1 LPTGLPSDLIM
12 NAFDFGLEMLLL
24 DIQSAPSSLRHLVCS
39 VIRAGSLIVSS
50 CLNMGYK
57 IAKERIHQLLDCC
70 TTLLRSTNT
79 TPPSSSSST
88 SNSTTSSS
96 NNSNNPDLLYELMST
111 EAALVCIST
120 LLWFCPDS
128 LVYDENCLITIIDG
142 LENAFRAIKTKY
154 QSKFRGHFR
163 FRTLHVILLEC
174 FAWLPPGSFP
184 ATCSQLFVE
193 ALRVFRDSITA
204 NYESTC
210 LPEFIPTENRLLY
223 LNGITKPLSL
233 GYWEIPFDEDLLI
246 LQFEHYSVAL
256 QKKESEAFLACFTK
270 ETVTCPSHFFSS
282 SISSASA
289 TASAATSSST
299 MMTSFHRTPLHANDW
314 MEPSPPCAFIDSR
327 TVDASIA
334 LLAAT
339 FGHQTNEYQDKAI
352 QLCSQALAQYLTM
365 KSSTSS
371 ASSALGLFTNDDEK
385 KKRERKSY
393 LTIKNVTSVLSA
405 IIRSFPFHN
414 GMSLEMDLH
423 WVQIVSDKLFDILSY
438 PNLEIKLAAANAL
451 GIFCSKIFGT
461 QLMDSTGMKI
471 TQTIKA
477 SIDKKN
483 DALNEL
489 TGHLVALSS
498 LWIHASNYPTV
509 QTNIMNVCPPP
520 PSSSTLLPLLCS

>member
-1 LPTGLPSDLIM
+1 LKNENLLPTGLPNDLIM
-12 NAFDFGLEMLLL
+12 KAFDFGLEMLLL
-24 DIQSAPSSLRHLVCS
+24 DIQSAPASLRHLVCS

-70 TTLLRSTNT
+70 TTLLRPTLTN
-79 TPPSSSSST
+79 PS

-96 NNSNNPDLLYELMST
+96 SSSPDLLYELMST

-120 LLWFCPDS
+120 LLWFCPDA

-154 QSKFRGHFR
+154 QTKFRGHFR

-193 ALRVFRDSITA
+193 ALRVFRDSLAT
-204 NYESTC
+204 NFESTC
-210 LPEFIPTENRLLY
+210 LPEFIPTEYSLLY
-223 LNGITKPLSL
+223 KNGLIKSTPSM
-233 GYWEIPFDEDLLI
+233 GYWDAPADEDLLL
-246 LQFEHYSVAL
+246 LQFEHYGVAL

-270 ETVTCPSHFFSS
+270 ENL
-282 SISSASA
+282 IDL
-289 TASAATSSST
+289 
-299 MMTSFHRTPLHANDW
+299 HRPTPLHAGDW

-352 QLCSQALAQYLTM
+352 QLCSQALAQYLSM
-365 KSSTSS
+365 KSSSMSS
-371 ASSALGLFTNDDEK
+371 TTSALGLFTNDDERK
-385 KKRERKSY
+385 KKERKSY
-393 LTIKNVTSVLSA
+393 ITIKSVTSVLSA

-423 WVQIVSDKLFDILSY
+423 WVQIVADKLFEILSF
-438 PNLEIKLAAANAL
+438 PNTEIKLAAANAL

-461 QLMDSTGMKI
+461 QLMDTTGMKI
-471 TQTIKA
+471 SQTIKVA
-477 SIDKKN
+477 IEKKN
-483 DALNEL
+483 EIAMNEL
-489 TGHLVALSS
+489 GGHLVALSS

-509 QTNIMNVCPPP
+509 QTNIMNVCPPSSPSPPLVLLPTDLLP
-520 PSSSTLLPLLCS
+520 PSLLL

>member
-1 LPTGLPSDLIM
+1 VISIFLKNENLMPTGLPNDLIM
-12 NAFDFGLEMLLL
+12 KAFDFGLEMLLL
-24 DIQSAPSSLRHLVCS
+24 DIQSAPASLRHLVCS

-70 TTLLRSTNT
+70 TTLLRPTLANSTAST
-79 TPPSSSSST
+79 AAASSSG
-88 SNSTTSSS
+88 
-96 NNSNNPDLLYELMST
+96 PDLLYELMST

-120 LLWFCPDS
+120 LLWFCPDA

-193 ALRVFRDSITA
+193 ALRVFRDSIAT
-204 NYESTC
+204 NFESTC
-210 LPEFIPTENRLLY
+210 LPEFIPSDYSLLY
-223 LNGITKPLSL
+223 KNGLIKSAPSL
-233 GYWEIPFDEDLLI
+233 GYWEAPSDEDLLI
-246 LQFEHYSVAL
+246 LQFEHYGVAL

-270 ETVTCPSHFFSS
+270 ENNL
-282 SISSASA
+282 IDL
-289 TASAATSSST
+289 
-299 MMTSFHRTPLHANDW
+299 HRPTPLHANDW

-352 QLCSQALAQYLTM
+352 QLCSQALAQSLSIKASSM
-365 KSSTSS
+365 SST
-371 ASSALGLFTNDDEK
+371 SSALGLFSNEEERK
-385 KKRERKSY
+385 KKERKSY
-393 LTIKNVTSVLSA
+393 ITIKSVTSVLSA

-414 GMSLEMDLH
+414 GMSLEVDLH
-423 WVQIVSDKLFDILSY
+423 WVQIVADKLFEILSF
-438 PNLEIKLAAANAL
+438 PNTEIKLAAANAL

-471 TQTIKA
+471 SQLIKT
-477 SIDKKN
+477 SVEKKN
-483 DALNEL
+483 ESLNEL
-489 TGHLVALSS
+489 GGHLVALSS
-498 LWIHASNYPTV
+498 LWTHATDYPTV
-509 QTNIMNVCPPP
+509 QSNIMNVSLPPP
-520 PSSSTLLPLLCS
+520 CHPHSLSLSLSLSLRSSSTL

>member
-1 LPTGLPSDLIM
+1 M
-12 NAFDFGLEMLLL
+12 KAFDFGLEMLLL
-24 DIQSAPSSLRHLVCS
+24 DIQSAPPALRHLVCS

-70 TTLLRSTNT
+70 TTLLRPTLVNPSS
-79 TPPSSSSST
+79 TPPDSSSST
-88 SNSTTSSS
+88 SNGQ
-96 NNSNNPDLLYELMST
+96 DLLYELMST

-128 LVYDENCLITIIDG
+128 LVYDENCLMTVIDG

-210 LPEFIPTENRLLY
+210 LQEFIPSNQSILY
-223 LNGITKPLSL
+223 HNGILRPQSL
-233 GYWEIPFDEDLLI
+233 GYWDIPSEENLMI
-246 LQFEHYSVAL
+246 LQLEHYSVAL
-256 QKKESEAFLACFTK
+256 QKKESEAFLACFNK
-270 ETVTCPSHFFSS
+270 EIHLTQ
-282 SISSASA
+282 
-289 TASAATSSST
+289 
-299 MMTSFHRTPLHANDW
+299 FHRTPLHANDW

-327 TVDASIA
+327 IVDASIA

-352 QLCSQALAQYLTM
+352 QLCSQALAQYLSM
-365 KSSTSS
+365 KSSNLSS
-371 ASSALGLFTNDDEK
+371 SSLGLFVNDEEK
-385 KKRERKSY
+385 KKKERKSY
-393 LTIKNVTSVLSA
+393 ITIKNVTSVLSA

-414 GMSLEMDLH
+414 GMSLDVDLH
-423 WVQIVSDKLFDILSY
+423 WVQIVSDKLYDILSF
-438 PNLEIKLAAANAL
+438 PNTEIKLAAANAL

-471 TQTIKA
+471 AQTIKS

-483 DALNEL
+483 DSLGEL
-489 TGHLVALSS
+489 CGHVVALSS
-498 LWIHASNYPTV
+498 LWIHATNYSTV
-509 QTNIMNVCPPP
+509 QNNIMNVSFLCLRLIY
-520 PSSSTLLPLLCS
+520 TLIDFI

>member
-1 LPTGLPSDLIM
+1 M
-12 NAFDFGLEMLLL
+12 KAFDFGLEMLLL

-50 CLNMGYK
+50 CLNMGYT

-70 TTLLRSTNT
+70 TTLLRSTNAS
-79 TPPSSSSST
+79 PSSGST
-88 SNSTTSSS
+88 SVSSS
-96 NNSNNPDLLYELMST
+96 NSNNSDLLYELMST

-193 ALRVFRDSITA
+193 ALRVFRDSIAA

-210 LPEFIPTENRLLY
+210 LPEFIPAENSLLY
-223 LNGITKPLSL
+223 LNGIAKPLSL
-233 GYWEIPFDEDLLI
+233 GYWDIPFDEDLLI

-270 ETVTCPSHFFSS
+270 ETTHPSHLFSS
-282 SISSASA
+282 PP
-289 TASAATSSST
+289 TLSST
-299 MMTSFHRTPLHANDW
+299 SSFHRTPLHANEW

-352 QLCSQALAQYLTM
+352 QLCSQALTQYLTI
-365 KSSTSS
+365 KSSSS
-371 ASSALGLFTNDDEK
+371 TSSALGLFTNDDEK

-414 GMSLEMDLH
+414 GMSLEIDLH

-483 DALNEL
+483 DTLSEL
-489 TGHLVALSS
+489 SGHLVSLSS

-509 QTNIMNVCPPP
+509 QSNIMNVFLP
-520 PSSSTLLPLLCS
+520 LPLLAHLH